1 MFENNDLYPN
11 LKNLDCHRKKKK
23 SAKDVNATVMGK
35 KLPSKT

>member
-11 LKNLDCHRKKKK
+11 LKNL
-23 SAKDVNATVMGK
+23 AKDVNATVMGK